1 MDPTILNDLL
11 ASLRDSIFNV
21 LTQNGTPFQQL
32 GLTIFRTLVISMIV
46 IAGIRIAFSDHH
58 SLHKL
63 RTLAGFVLIVWIMLT
78 LHAPQ
83 PFAGRLFILGSHSAK
98 RFRHG
103 RSGRSDDPT
112 PDAR

>member
-46 IAGIRIAFSDHH
+46 GSVEYYI
-58 SLHKL
+58 
-63 RTLAGFVLIVWIMLT
+63 
-78 LHAPQ
+78 
-83 PFAGRLFILGSHSAK
+83 FAQNNQGG
-98 RFRHG
+98 
-103 RSGRSDDPT
+103 T
-112 PDAR
+112 